1 MRVFVSV
8 INQSNKYHFSDEI
21 SDIKCKDVK
30 IKCFHTS
37 YVCVLSVYSLSL
49 SLYACLWNLRGGG
62 ESITLRDCDLICILW
77 SCVLVVTVDNW
88 SMPLIPAPCLSTA
101 ETVISWDV
109 CEIHELHW
117 EDLLE
122 ALKLTWWLLPSK
134 EAFWDH
140 KLNLQHSESWGSYN
154 VCAHAQG
161 CVQTPHKL
169 NTHAQTDIMH
179 KHLEG
184 WG

>member
-1 MRVFVSV
+1 MRVFISV
-8 INQSNKYHFSDEI
+8 INQSNKYPFSDEI

-37 YVCVLSVYSLSL
+37 YVCVPSVYFLSL
-49 SLYACLWNLRGGG
+49 FLYACLWNLRGGG

-122 ALKLTWWLLPSK
+122 DFEADTMIAALKRSFLRSWIKSP
-134 EAFWDH
+134 AFWVMG
-140 KLNLQHSESWGSYN
+140 LL
-154 VCAHAQG
+154 
-161 CVQTPHKL
+161 
-169 NTHAQTDIMH
+169 
-179 KHLEG
+179 
-184 WG
+184 